1 MLLELN
7 GSSRRQNIRSWRQN
21 RELEY
26 LNKEHKN
33 VNIRHGRNI
42 QKLWNIMKRPNLQII
57 GVGEGE
63 ETKVNSIDQV
73 FSKIIEDFPGLRKDT
88 PIQIQEVHRRSN
100 RIKKGNF
107 QGLS

>member
-1 MLLELN
+1 
-7 GSSRRQNIRSWRQN
+7 
-21 RELEY
+21 
-26 LNKEHKN
+26 
-33 VNIRHGRNI
+33 
-42 QKLWNIMKRPNLQII
+42 MKRPNLQIT

-88 PIQIQEVHRRSN
+88 PIQIQEVHSRSN